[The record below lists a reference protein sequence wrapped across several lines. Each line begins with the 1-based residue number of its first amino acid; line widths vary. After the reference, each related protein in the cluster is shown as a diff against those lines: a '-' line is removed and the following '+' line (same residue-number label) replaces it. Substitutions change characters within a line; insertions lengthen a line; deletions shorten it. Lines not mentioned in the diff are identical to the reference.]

1 MPKAE
6 DRSVSPGRS
15 PGPGLRTLRT
25 GRRLGVTTAVRDMDT
40 LSPVAAGFAPS
51 AEEVRWARAVLGAG
65 DSVTTVDGRGHDSRV
80 APVGVPA
87 RRPSL
92 RVVSSFGCRPGMS
105 RDSARPG
112 ACPSLP
118 RSPGPD
124 RERPGAE
131 AAAERRQRAPAPV
144 VACGLAR
151 GAGVVQGGEIR
162 NQDRHPRGRGRAP
175 RPLTRLG
182 DRAPDRPR
190 TRHHGDLALRRPV
203 RRRPAGPPS
212 SGRSL
217 WTPGPGGPC
226 GRSVGMAAPPYPTRL
241 PRRHGGPVP
250 SGRLQPRPQPLGTA
264 GTSQI
269 AMVECGLGVT
279 VVPAAASA
287 SPPPSGSGRSAT
299 RRRPSNSPP

>member
-1 MPKAE
+1 
-6 DRSVSPGRS
+6 
-15 PGPGLRTLRT
+15 
-25 GRRLGVTTAVRDMDT
+25 MDT

-162 NQDRHPRGRGRAP
+162 TQEIDTHEAAAGLLDRSLDWAIVRQTAPVRGTTATSLYADRFVAALPVHHPAAEAFG
-175 RPLTRLG
+175 PL
-182 DRAPDRPR
+182 
-190 TRHHGDLALRRPV
+190 DLADLAGAPWVWLHRHIPPDYHDAMAALCRAAGFSPVPNHWGRPV
-203 RRRPAGPPS
+203 
-212 SGRSL
+212 
-217 WTPGPGGPC
+217 
-226 GRSVGMAAPPYPTRL
+226 
-241 PRRHGGPVP
+241 
-250 SGRLQPRPQPLGTA
+250 
-264 GTSQI
+264 TSQI

-287 SPPPSGSGRSAT
+287 SPPPSGSDRSAT
-299 RRRPSNSPP
+299 RRRPSNPPP